1 MQRRVLIYALVIAAS
16 IAAIAGLLQVGER
29 WYPAPHEVVAPVDAA
44 GTPRAGS
51 TSPHL
56 AADALR
62 RPLPLLIIQLLVI
75 VLATQSVGAF
85 ATLVRQPSVIGEIA
99 AGVLLG
105 PSVVGALWPSAYAFL
120 FPSSSLDILRL
131 LSQVGVIL
139 FMFTVGL
146 DVDTAHLRQRAPTAV
161 AVSHFSIVVPFVLGV
176 ATALVL
182 FKDYAPAGV
191 PFHSF
196 ALFMGIAL
204 SITAFPV
211 LARVIEERG
220 LTRTPLGT
228 TALACAAVDDVTAWS
243 LLAVVVTLVTSGGI
257 GWTLAIMVAALAVF
271 ILAMIRVVR
280 PWLDRF
286 FDAVPSPLSRTHT
299 AQVLAVL
306 LASAL
311 LTEVIGIHALFGAFL
326 AGAIM
331 PASHEFRQQLRERF
345 ESLSSVFLLPIFF
358 AYTGL
363 RTEIGLL
370 NDVATWAV
378 CAGIVLV
385 AIAGKLLGSMLA
397 ARWSGSTWHDAFVLG
412 ALMNTRGLM
421 ELVALN
427 VGYDLGILSPRM
439 FTMLVLMALVTTA
452 MTGPLIDLASRRDVR
467 RAGRIARP

>member
-1 MQRRVLIYALVIAAS
+1 MQRRVLIYTIVVAAS
-16 IAAIAGLLQVGER
+16 IAAIAGLLHLGER
-29 WYPAPHEVVAPVDAA
+29 WYPTPHDVVAPVDAA
-44 GTPRAGS
+44 GPLAG

-56 AADALR
+56 PADALR

-75 VLATQSVGAF
+75 VLATQGVGAL
-85 ATLVRQPSVIGEIA
+85 ATFVRQPSVIGEIA

-120 FPSSSLDILRL
+120 FPASSLDILRL
-131 LSQVGVIL
+131 LSQLGVIL

-176 ATALVL
+176 ATALAI
-182 FKDYAPAGV
+182 FEDYAPDGV

-257 GWTLAIMVAALAVF
+257 GWTLTIMVAALAVF

-280 PWLDRF
+280 PWLGRF
-286 FDAVPSPLSRTHT
+286 FDSAQLPLSRTRT

-311 LTEVIGIHALFGAFL
+311 LTELIGIHALFGAFL

-331 PASHEFRQQLRERF
+331 PAIHEFRQQLRERF

-370 NDVATWAV
+370 NDPSTWVV
-378 CAGIVLV
+378 CVGIVLV

-397 ARWSGSTWHDAFVLG
+397 ARWSGSSWHDAFVLG

-467 RAGRIARP
+467 LAGRIARP